1 MKILLQILF
10 MILLVSQPIISQWAI
25 QHPSLGIKD
34 LYPTIVTNPSSSKS
48 GSFGIRAGVGTDINL
63 GLAYGGG
70 INYLINP
77 NTNAIE
83 LGFVFFGG
91 NSEETT
97 EEFNTY
103 IEKTDV
109 MVFGVLANYLYG
121 YKLSKSGLFGVI
133 GFGFAAISVEWEE
146 SSPNDISLGTP
157 LPGGGSK
164 QSTDATGAGSVFSLG
179 FGIAFDGGFDIRVE
193 APIIF
198 IFDAPGNASSVVPT
212 FLATLGY
219 HF

>member
-1 MKILLQILF
+1 MKTLLKILF
-10 MILLVSQPIISQWAI
+10 MIFLVSQTVSPQWAI
-25 QHPSLGIKD
+25 QDQSDGIKD
-34 LYPTIVTNPSSSKS
+34 LLSTVSSIPSSSKP
-48 GSFGIRAGVGTDINL
+48 GSIGVRAGVGTDINL

-70 INYLINP
+70 INYLINL

-83 LGFVFFGG
+83 LGFVVFGG
-91 NSEETT
+91 HSEETT

-109 MVFGVLANYLYG
+109 MVFGVLSNYLFG
-121 YKLSKSGLFGVI
+121 YKLKRSSLFGVI
-133 GFGFAAISVEWEE
+133 GLGFAAISVDWEE

-164 QSTDATGAGSVFSLG
+164 QSSDGTGAGSVFNLG
-179 FGIAFDGGFDIRVE
+179 FGMAFNGGLDIRVE

-198 IFDAPGNASSVVPT
+198 IFGPPGDASAIIPT
-212 FLATLGY
+212 FMATIGY

>member
-1 MKILLQILF
+1 MKTLLKILF
-10 MILLVSQPIISQWAI
+10 MILLVSQTVSPQQAMLYQSYGIS
-25 QHPSLGIKD
+25 D
-34 LYPTIVTNPSSSKS
+34 LLPTFENNPFSIKS
-48 GSFGIRAGVGTDINL
+48 GSIGIRAGVGTDINL

-70 INYLINP
+70 INYLINL
-77 NTNAIE
+77 NNNAIE
-83 LGFVFFGG
+83 LGFVVFAGH
-91 NSEETT
+91 SEETT

-121 YKLSKSGLFGVI
+121 YKLKKSGLFGVI
-133 GFGFAAISVEWEE
+133 GLGFAGISVDWEE

-164 QSTDATGAGSVFSLG
+164 QSSDGTGAGSVFNLG
-179 FGIAFDGGFDIRVE
+179 FGMAFNGGLDIRAE
-193 APIIF
+193 APVIF
-198 IFDAPGNASSVVPT
+198 IFGPPGGASAIIPT
-212 FLATLGY
+212 FMATIGY

>member
-10 MILLVSQPIISQWAI
+10 MILLVSQPITPQWAI
-25 QHPSLGIKD
+25 QNPSFGIKD
-34 LYPTIVTNPSSSKS
+34 LFPTIGTNPSSSKT
-48 GSFGIRAGVGTDINL
+48 GSIGIRAGVGTDINL

-70 INYLINP
+70 INYLINL

-83 LGFVFFGG
+83 LGFVVFGG
-91 NSEETT
+91 HSEETT

-121 YKLSKSGLFGVI
+121 YKLKKSGLFGVI
-133 GFGFAAISVEWEE
+133 GLGFAAISVEWEE

-164 QSTDATGAGSVFSLG
+164 QSSDGIGAGSVFNLG
-179 FGIAFDGGFDIRVE
+179 FGMAFNGGFDIRAE
-193 APIIF
+193 APVIF
-198 IFDAPGNASSVVPT
+198 IFGPPGGASSIIPT
-212 FLATLGY
+212 FMATIGY